1 MSIEINYK
9 NTSLKKPSNNLV
21 LFSDDKFSLK
31 PLSKYI
37 TDHEF
42 SYINDLLKIS
52 DLNKNLF
59 VFELSK
65 KKKIV
70 LISIKKNIKNSDIEN
85 LGAEFYGRINYG
97 KNCEYYINTDSIITN
112 QENFIGYFLHGLKLK
127 SYSFN
132 K

>member
-59 VFELSK
+59 VFELSSK
-65 KKKIV
+65 KK
-70 LISIKKNIKNSDIEN
+70 NS
-85 LGAEFYGRINYG
+85 L
-97 KNCEYYINTDSIITN
+97 
-112 QENFIGYFLHGLKLK
+112 
-127 SYSFN
+127 SFN
-132 K
+132 KKKY